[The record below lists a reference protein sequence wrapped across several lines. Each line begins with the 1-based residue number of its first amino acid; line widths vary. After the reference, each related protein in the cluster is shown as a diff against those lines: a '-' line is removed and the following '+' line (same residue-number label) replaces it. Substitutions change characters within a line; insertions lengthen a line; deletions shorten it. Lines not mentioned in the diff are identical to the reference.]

1 MTPSICVP
9 AKELKNTQQF
19 AETVQNSEGPVIVTK
34 NGRESFVSM
43 SMDCYR
49 SLCLESARAR
59 LYDSLDRAEAD
70 ISSGGGVDADELIGS
85 IRNRYGI

>member
-1 MTPSICVP
+1 MAPTICVP

-19 AETVQNSEGPVIVTK
+19 AEKVQNSEGPVIVTK
-34 NGRESFVSM
+34 NGHESFVSM

-59 LYDSLDRAEAD
+59 LYESLDRADAD
-70 ISSGGGVDADELIGS
+70 IDTGRVTDADELIES
-85 IRNRYGI
+85 MRDRYGI